1 MSRSWMKAMNLP
13 NEATAWQAPAF
24 PAVMRHRA
32 VRSFLDKWQVGRRP
46 LLITGH
52 GRSGTTWVGNVFAT
66 SKRALYCFEPGN
78 PAVAERGERDVWF
91 RYLQPGERDALFE
104 QLFDTAFR
112 GLPYNRRW
120 RRAAWHRLVPGYR
133 MVVKEVAAFMCLEW
147 LAARYDPAVLV
158 VIRHPCPTILSELA
172 QGTDPQQSRQ
182 ALLRQPGLWQ
192 GEAARYRAVLETA
205 ESAVEILAVIWTV
218 RLYVLAGALT
228 RHPEW
233 QVVQY
238 EALCADPVAEFRE
251 LFEALGLAWTAAVEQ
266 FVIESSTSYKPGH
279 YSGVRLSA
287 QQPDK
292 WLQEMEPQTI
302 EAVRHQ
308 VELFDL
314 PFYRSAADWGASS
327 RFPA

>member
-1 MSRSWMKAMNLP
+1 MS
-13 NEATAWQAPAF
+13 NEAAAWQAPAL
-24 PAVMRHRA
+24 PTVLRHPS
-32 VRSFLDKWQVGRRP
+32 VRWFLDKWQVGRRP

-52 GRSGTTWVGNVFAT
+52 GRSGTTWVGNVFAA
-66 SKRALYCFEPGN
+66 SQRALYCFEPGN
-78 PAVAERGERDVWF
+78 PVVGGHDERDVWF
-91 RYLQPGERDALFE
+91 RYLKPGERDPLFE

-172 QGTDPQQSRQ
+172 QGTEPQQSRQ
-182 ALLRQPGLWQ
+182 ALLRQRGLWE
-192 GEAARYRAVLETA
+192 EAAAPYREILEAA
-205 ESAVEILAVIWTV
+205 ESGIEILAAIWAV
-218 RLYVLAGALT
+218 RLHVLAEALV

-238 EALCADPVAEFRE
+238 ETLCAEPVAQFKQ
-251 LFEALGLAWTAAVEQ
+251 LFKALGLAWTAQVEQ
-266 FVIESSTSYKPGH
+266 FVVQSSTSNKPGQ

-287 QQPDK
+287 QQPDR
-292 WLQEMEPQTI
+292 WLQEMEPEAV
-302 EAVRHQ
+302 EAVRRQ

-314 PFYRSAADWGASS
+314 PFYRSTADWPTDGRLPS
-327 RFPA
+327 

>member
-1 MSRSWMKAMNLP
+1 MSLP
-13 NEATAWQAPAF
+13 NKAASWPAPAL
-24 PAVMRHRA
+24 PTVMRHPA
-32 VRSFLDKWQVGRRP
+32 VHWFLDKWQVGRRP
-46 LLITGH
+46 LLIGGH

-66 SKRALYCFEPGN
+66 SSRALYCFEPGN
-78 PAVAERGERDVWF
+78 PAVSERGESDVWF
-91 RYLQPGERDALFE
+91 RYLRPGERDPLFE
-104 QLFDTAFR
+104 ELFDTAFR

-182 ALLRQPGLWQ
+182 ALLRQNRLWE
-192 GEAARYRAVLETA
+192 GEAARYRALLEAA
-205 ESAVEILAVIWTV
+205 ETGIEILAVIWAV
-218 RLYVLAGALT
+218 RVHVLAGALA

-238 EALCADPVAEFRE
+238 EMLCAEPVAQFRK
-251 LFEALGLAWTAAVEQ
+251 LFDALGLAWTAAVEQ
-266 FVIESSTSYKPGH
+266 YVIQSSTSHKPGH

-292 WLQEMEPQTI
+292 WRQELEPQAI
-302 EAVRHQ
+302 EAVRRQ

-314 PFYRSAADWGASS
+314 PFYRSTADWATSDS
-327 RFPA
+327 LP

>member
-1 MSRSWMKAMNLP
+1 MIRW
-13 NEATAWQAPAF
+13 
-24 PAVMRHRA
+24 
-32 VRSFLDKWQVGRRP
+32 FLDKWQVGRRP

-66 SKRALYCFEPGN
+66 SQRALYCFEPGN
-78 PAVAERGERDVWF
+78 PAVAERGGNDVWF
-91 RYLQPGERDALFE
+91 RYLQPAEQDPLFE

-147 LAARYDPAVLV
+147 LAARYHPAVLV

-182 ALLRQPGLWQ
+182 ALLHQSSLWKGDMAPYQ
-192 GEAARYRAVLETA
+192 DVLEKA
-205 ESAVEILAVIWTV
+205 ESAVEILATIWAV
-218 RLYVLAGALT
+218 RLHVVAGALA

-238 EALCADPVAEFRE
+238 EALCADPMNQFRN

-266 FVIESSTSYKPGH
+266 FVIQSSTSHKPGH

-292 WLQEMEPQTI
+292 WLQEMEPQAI
-302 EAVRHQ
+302 DAVRRQ
-308 VELFDL
+308 VELFNL
-314 PFYRSAADWGASS
+314 PFYRSTADW
-327 RFPA
+327 PANDRLP

>member
-1 MSRSWMKAMNLP
+1 MSLLNKAASL
-13 NEATAWQAPAF
+13 AAPAF

-32 VRSFLDKWQVGRRP
+32 VQWFLDKWQVGRRP

-66 SKRALYCFEPGN
+66 SKRVLYCFEPGN
-78 PAVAERGERDVWF
+78 PAVAKHGGNDVWF
-91 RYLQPGERDALFE
+91 RYLQPGERDPLFE

-133 MVVKEVAAFMCLEW
+133 MVVKEVAAFMSLEW
-147 LAARYDPAVLV
+147 LAGRYDPAVLI

-182 ALLRQPGLWQ
+182 ALLRQPGLWE
-192 GEAARYRAVLETA
+192 GEAAPYRVVLEAA
-205 ESAVEILAVIWTV
+205 ESAVEILATIWAV
-218 RLYVLAGALT
+218 RLCVLAGALA

-238 EALCADPVAEFRE
+238 EALCADPVVQFRQ
-251 LFEALGLAWTAAVEQ
+251 LFETLGLAWTATVEQ
-266 FVIESSTSYKPGH
+266 FVIQSSTSHKPGH

-287 QQPDK
+287 HQPDK
-292 WLQEMEPQTI
+292 WRQEMEPQAI
-302 EAVRHQ
+302 EAVHRQ

-314 PFYRSAADWGASS
+314 PFYHSTADWSL
-327 RFPA
+327 P